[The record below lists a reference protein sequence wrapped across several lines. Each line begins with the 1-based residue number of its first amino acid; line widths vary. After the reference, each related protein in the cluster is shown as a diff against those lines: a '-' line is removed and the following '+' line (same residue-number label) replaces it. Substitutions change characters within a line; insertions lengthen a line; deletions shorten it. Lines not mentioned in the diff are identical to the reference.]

1 MNSNSI
7 NPKIINYLYYL
18 VCLLP
23 IGFISGP
30 LIPDLIIVISS
41 IVFLYLSQKY
51 KLWYLFKNKFV
62 ILLFI
67 FYLIIVISSSLSE
80 NILFSFKSSLFY
92 FRFIIF
98 CVMASFILKNKTA
111 SDNLIFNFYF
121 YTILVLIIDSYV
133 QYLFGKNLIGL
144 EKIIIAQNQ
153 SIIDIKITSFFG
165 EDEILG
171 SFLSKM
177 LPIISALYFLKN
189 ENRFNLKSLIFV
201 TAIIISIFL
210 TSERAAF
217 IQALMFLTLFF
228 IFGNFKKKILFFI
241 CLIVPL
247 FLGVLV
253 ITNFDDNKKQRMIK
267 SPIANLKQG
276 RISSHHQSHFITGI
290 NMFKDQ
296 IMIGHGPKTF
306 RILCKKYKHDDQSC
320 SNHPHN
326 TYIQLLAE
334 TGILGF
340 GIVAFLFLF
349 ISSMLIK
356 NLYIKLRHSINVLN
370 NDIISILCGIFVY
383 IWPIS
388 PHGNFFNNWLSGM
401 LFLQIAILIFLNSIK
416 FVKLNK

>member
-1 MNSNSI
+1 MHGEQIYALHKEFPLSAV
-7 NPKIINYLYYL
+7 IITYNEEEHIEKCLASL
-18 VCLLP
+18 VG
-23 IGFISGP
+23 IA
-30 LIPDLIIVISS
+30 DEIIVVDSFSTDKTEEICSKYNVNF
-41 IVFLYLSQKY
+41 IKHKFQGYIEQKNYAIRQAKYNYILS
-51 KLWYLFKNKFV
+51 LDGDEA
-62 ILLFI
+62 
-67 FYLIIVISSSLSE
+67 LSE
-80 NILFSFKSSLFY
+80 K
-92 FRFIIF
+92 
-98 CVMASFILKNKTA
+98 LKK
-111 SDNLIFNFYF
+111 
-121 YTILVLIIDSYV
+121 
-133 QYLFGKNLIGL
+133 
-144 EKIIIAQNQ
+144 